1 MRTPPLL
8 ITAIF
13 IMLTLHTWLEAQEV
27 FGYELTTDVVY
38 GEGKVVQDGKE
49 VVRELMMDV

>member
-13 IMLTLHTWLEAQEV
+13 IMLTWHTWLEAQEV